1 MAQEQAQSP
10 QSISRSILVLLAVA
24 AFLPLLG
31 VGMFA
36 GATLAFM
43 VLIWL
48 VRAGDSVKNR
58 LTLWFLTALVLVEN
72 IAFMIG
78 FFTQ

>member
-1 MAQEQAQSP
+1 MHEQAQDR
-10 QSISRSILVLLAVA
+10 QSAYKTILILLAVA

-43 VLIWL
+43 VLVWL

-58 LTLWFLTALVLVEN
+58 LILWSLAGLVLIEN

-78 FFTQ
+78 FFLTQ